1 MYEIKLKYPFD
12 SSLTTIRLL
21 TKGVIMA
28 LKMVMPE
35 KLNISGS
42 IKANSAL
49 KVNAVLRIL
58 SDESSS
64 NKSRIFK
71 GFIELVPQEDSTVV
85 RIRTEKKV
93 YELKIEE
100 YP

>member
-1 MYEIKLKYPFD
+1 MHEIKLKYPFD

-35 KLNISGS
+35 KLNISGNVKAPS
-42 IKANSAL
+42 IL

-58 SDESSS
+58 SEDSSF
-64 NKSRIFK
+64 NKNKVFK
-71 GFIELVPQEDSTVV
+71 GFIELIPQENSTIV
-85 RIRTEKKV
+85 RVKTESKI
-93 YELKIEE
+93 YELKIQE